1 MLIKALCDYYDI
13 LARNGEVL
21 PEGYS
26 NVSIRYKIAL
36 TKDGR
41 IDQIIDCQVKELIK
55 LKNDKFKERLLP
67 IDAVMPKRTEK
78 PGIDSN
84 IIEHRPAYIF
94 GLNYENGVFTAEDKT
109 GKAKKSHDDFVE
121 KNLEFIKDMDSP
133 VINAFREFLGSWNP
147 EDEVENQ
154 HLLGLGK
161 IYSSSNFVFCLT
173 GEPDKLLHEDVLI
186 KEKWEK
192 VYGNEQKN
200 QDEKVIA
207 QCAVSGEKAE
217 IARIHSK
224 IKGVSGGLSTG
235 SVLIGFNNS
244 SENSYGNDQSY
255 NSNVSRMA
263 MQKYTEAFNYLL
275 KDSKHKIAIDDIT
288 IVFWAMDSSDSYED
302 SMIAMLTGQSEK
314 MDRDQTEKMLYD
326 MMNRSVR
333 TQITQRE
340 LENKTEYL
348 DNNTDFYMVG
358 VKPNS
363 SRLAVKFLFHKKYGD
378 ILWNMAQFQ
387 KDMQISE
394 ESKPVSIF
402 WIKKELVS
410 PNSKDEKANPDLLT
424 KLLESIIYGYRY
436 PVSLLET
443 MVRRVKIDKNVNS
456 IRVGA
461 IKAYISRNEKEE
473 FKLALDK
480 ENYGQAYLCGRL
492 FAVLEKLQERALG
505 SLNSTIKDKYF
516 SAAAVKPATAF
527 PSLMRTAQYH
537 LKKLNDNNQIFYN
550 KLIGEIVDNLQNEFP
565 DTLSLTEQGKF
576 IIGYYQQE
584 QDFYKKREE
593 KEEEEK

>member
-55 LKNDKFKERLLP
+55 LKNGKLKENSRS
-67 IDAVMPKRTEK
+67 IDVVMPKRREK
-78 PGIDSN
+78 PCIDSN
-84 IIEHRPAYIF
+84 IIEHRFKYIF
-94 GLNYENGVFTAEDKT
+94 GLNYENGVFTAEHKT
-109 GKAKKSHDDFVE
+109 GKLKKPHCDFVE
-121 KNLEFIKDMDSP
+121 KNLEFIKDMNSP
-133 VINAFREFLGSWNP
+133 VINAFREFLSSWNP
-147 EDEVENQ
+147 EDETENPI
-154 HLLGLGK
+154 LLRLGK
-161 IYSSSNFVFCLT
+161 SYSISNFVFCLT

-192 VYGNEQKN
+192 VYGSEQKN

-207 QCAVSGEKAE
+207 QCAVSGEKSE
-217 IARIHSK
+217 IADIHVK
-224 IKGVSGGLSTG
+224 IKGAASKD
-235 SVLIGFNNS
+235 SVLISFNNP
-244 SENSYGNDQSY
+244 SENSYGNVKSY

-288 IVFWAMDSSDSYED
+288 IVFWAMDSSNSYED
-302 SMIAMLTGQSEK
+302 SMVAMLTGQSEK

-326 MMNRSVR
+326 MMNRGVR

-358 VKPNS
+358 VKPNWP
-363 SRLAVKFLFHKKYGD
+363 RLAVKFLFHKKYGD
-378 ILWNMAQFQ
+378 ILWNMARFQ
-387 KDMQISE
+387 KDVQISE

-410 PNSKDEKANPDLLT
+410 PKSKDEKANPDLLT

-505 SLNSTIKDKYF
+505 SLNRTIKDKYF

-537 LKKLNDNNQIFYN
+537 LKKLNDSNQIFYN

-593 KEEEEK
+593 KEE